1 MDLDPAACY
10 RAILARDKRFDGRFF
25 TCVTSTGIY
34 CRPICPAR
42 PPKLANCIFVATA
55 AAAQNAG
62 FRPCLRCRPES
73 SPDLGIWLGTST
85 TVSRAL
91 KLIEAGALD
100 RGPVEALAGRLGVGE
115 RHLRR
120 LFRHHLGAS
129 PVAVAQTR
137 RVLLAKQLLHQTSL
151 SMTDVALASGFGS
164 IRRFNETFQQLF
176 ARSPG
181 ALRRR
186 TDAEG
191 PAAGTVEL
199 LLAYREP
206 YDWAGMLAALATRA
220 APGVE
225 EVDRAIY
232 RRSVEVAGCVGTIAV
247 SDVRDRGALRAT
259 LQLPSLGG
267 LPSLIAAI
275 RHVFDLATDP
285 AVIAAELGR
294 DRLLA
299 PLLATRPGLRVPGA
313 WFGFEAA
320 VACLLQRSLG
330 DGATPAATGRLAAAL
345 GTPLPENLR
354 AGGLRHAFPQ
364 PARLAVADLASL
376 GLPTTTA
383 HALTQLARI
392 AADDPDL
399 LGPHGAVDT
408 AALRLG
414 QLPGV
419 DADAARAMAVHC
431 VSECDVLPLADPSF
445 RAAAASH
452 GMAQDAAAL
461 RARAEAWR
469 PWRAYAALHLMSTE
483 RARPESPVAGPRQRI
498 ADGATHVQR
507 IAARSISA
515 IRRNAEMP

>member
-10 RAILARDKRFDGRFF
+10 RAMLARDKRFDGRFF

-42 PPKLANCIFVATA
+42 PPKLANCVFVATA
-55 AAAQNAG
+55 TAAQEAG

-100 RGPVEALAGRLGVGE
+100 RGPVEALAARLGVGE

-120 LFRHHLGAS
+120 LFRLHLGAS

-137 RVLLAKQLLHQTSL
+137 RVLLAKQLLHQTGL
-151 SMTDVALASGFGS
+151 PMTDVALASGFGS

-181 ALRRR
+181 ELRRR
-186 TDAEG
+186 TDMDG
-191 PAAGTVEL
+191 PAAGGVEL

-206 YDWAGMLAALATRA
+206 YDWAGMLGALAARA
-220 APGVE
+220 VPGVE
-225 EVDRAIY
+225 EVAGASY
-232 RRSVEVAGCVGTIAV
+232 RRSVEIAGCVGTITV
-247 SDVRDRGALRAT
+247 SDAPGRGALLVT
-259 LQLPSLGG
+259 LRLPGLGG
-267 LPSLIAAI
+267 LPALIAAI

-285 AVIAAELGR
+285 AVISAELGR

-299 PLLATRPGLRVPGA
+299 PLLRARPGLRVPGA
-313 WFGFEAA
+313 WCGFEAA

-330 DGATPAATGRLAAAL
+330 AAATPAIGRLAAAL

-364 PARLAVADLASL
+364 PARLAVAGLADL
-376 GLPTTTA
+376 GLPPTTA
-383 HALTQLARI
+383 RALTQLAHM

-399 LGPHGAVDT
+399 LGPHGGVDG
-408 AALRLG
+408 AARRLG

-419 DADAARAMAVHC
+419 DADTAHAMAERS
-431 VSECDVLPLADPSF
+431 VSECDVLPFADPSF
-445 RAAAASH
+445 RAAAAGH
-452 GMAQDAAAL
+452 GLAEGAAAL

-469 PWRAYAALHLMSTE
+469 PWRAYAALHLTSME
-483 RARPESPVAGPRQRI
+483 RARPERPMGNTDQRVADEAR
-498 ADGATHVQR
+498 HVQR
-507 IAARSISA
+507 VAARA
-515 IRRNAEMP
+515 ADRMPPDRRETL